1 MRRQLFSLKGDFLSA
16 PEQQRIQFLQHVQ
29 ARAKLKFHQQKG
41 IDGNKLIGHKS
52 YNETTLLLIALLLL
66 PHQQDVF
73 K

>member
-1 MRRQLFSLKGDFLSA
+1 MRCQLFSLKGDFLSA
-16 PEQQRIQFLQHVQ
+16 PEQQCIQFLQHVQ

-52 YNETTLLLIALLLL
+52 YNETTQLPIALLLL